1 MRTGASQSI
10 DGVVVRPLTIVSD
23 DRGAVLHMLRADDP
37 QFVRFGEIYFSVV
50 NPAAVKAWRRH
61 REMVLHYAVP
71 RGHVRVVVFDD
82 RPASPTRGAVMEIE
96 TGESRYSLITIPAGT
111 WNGFMGLGDQP
122 SLVANC
128 ASTPHD
134 PAEVERRPHDDPSIP
149 YVWSMR
155 GR

>member
-1 MRTGASQSI
+1 VSDESI
-10 DGVVVRPLTIVSD
+10 DGVVVRPLTIVAD
-23 DRGAVLHMLRADDP
+23 DRGDVLQMLRADDP
-37 QFVRFGEIYFSVV
+37 HFLRFGEIYFSIV
-50 NPAAVKAWRRH
+50 NPSAVKAWRRH

-82 RPASPTRGAVMEIE
+82 RPGSPTRGAVMEIE

-128 ASTPHD
+128 ASLPHD
-134 PAEVERRPHDDPSIP
+134 PAEVERRPADDPSIP
-149 YVWSMR
+149 YVWSAR

>member
-1 MRTGASQSI
+1 MSDQAI
-10 DGVVVRPLTIVSD
+10 DGVIVRPLTIIAD

-82 RPASPTRGAVMEIE
+82 RPASRTRGAVMEIE
-96 TGESRYSLITIPAGT
+96 TGEFQYKLITIPAGT

-128 ASTPHD
+128 ASVPHD

-149 YVWSMR
+149 YVWSTG

>member
-1 MRTGASQSI
+1 VSSQPI
-10 DGVVVRPLTIVSD
+10 DGVVVRPLTIVAD
-23 DRGAVLHMLRADDP
+23 DRGAVLRMLRADDP
-37 QFVRFGEIYFSVV
+37 HFVRFGEIYFSLV

-61 REMVLHYAVP
+61 REMVAHYAVP

-111 WNGFMGLGDQP
+111 WNGFMGLGDHP

-149 YVWSMR
+149 YVWSTR
-155 GR
+155 VR